1 MIMRRILRRTAV
13 LAGLLLATG
22 ALPAATSAAAAPTL
36 PTPVTAGALPAPQ
49 TNGIVWAVT
58 IVGNTVYAG
67 GRFTEARPAGAAPG
81 TQEVPRHNLLA
92 FDLTTGA
99 LLPWAPD
106 VEGTVFSSTTDP
118 GPFCESTGTTNEW
131 LCDSVFRIK
140 ANANGSEIYVGGD
153 FDHVDGLLRTRIV
166 EFDTATGNVNQTF
179 APVLDSRVRGISVTP
194 NAVYLG
200 GGFSSVNGVS
210 RTRLAAVD
218 PTTGA
223 LLPWAP
229 IADGEVFS
237 VLAAPA
243 QGKVLVG
250 GGFDHLDGVAQRG
263 IMSVDANTGAVTP
276 FSVTLPGTVST
287 VTDIEPDGAGNAIIS
302 AYNYGDGATRFEG
315 RASINIANGTLNWD
329 DGCYGDT
336 QAVAVSNGIVYSV
349 SHTHQCSTIGIP
361 AGGIPG
367 TYQRLLAETAQ
378 AGGTSPYTI
387 NGVNAGDPV
396 PVLLP
401 WLPKADMGPS
411 TSYWKNGTWSID
423 ANGSYVVVGGEFLTV
438 NGQPQQSLVR
448 FAARGVPG
456 AVNDGPQ
463 VPFAAPTVTRN
474 SQVRPVVTWQA
485 TWDAQNSGL
494 TYYVYRVGTASPIY
508 QTSALSWPWSE
519 PTLSYTDT
527 SAPNGTVSY
536 WIKAVDADGASEGSP
551 HGTSTSQPVPNAPV
565 GHNPPHIPGG

>member
-1 MIMRRILRRTAV
+1 MRRILRRSAV

-22 ALPAATSAAAAPTL
+22 ALPAATTAAATPTL
-36 PTPVTAGALPAPQ
+36 PTPVTAGALPTPQ

-67 GRFTEARPAGAAPG
+67 GRFTEARPAGAAAG

-106 VEGTVFSSTTDP
+106 AEGSVFTSTTNP
-118 GPFCESTGTTNEW
+118 GPYCQSAGATNQW
-131 LCDSVFRIK
+131 VCDSVFRIK
-140 ANANGSEIYVGGD
+140 ANADGSEIYVGGD
-153 FDHVDGLLRTRIV
+153 FDHINGVVRTRIA
-166 EFDTATGNVNQTF
+166 EFDTATGNLNQTF

-200 GGFSSVNGVS
+200 GGFSSVDGVS

-250 GGFDHLDGVAQRG
+250 GGFDHIDGAAHRG
-263 IMSVDANTGAVTP
+263 IMSVDGNTGAVSP
-276 FSVTLPGTVST
+276 WSVTLPGTVST
-287 VTDIEPDGAGNAIIS
+287 VTDIEPDGAGNAIIG

-315 RASINIANGTLNWD
+315 RASINIAGGSLNWQ

-336 QAVAVSNGIVYSV
+336 QAVVVSNGIVYSV
-349 SHTHQCSTIGIP
+349 SHTHECDPIGIP
-361 AGGIPG
+361 ATIPG
-367 TYQRLLAETAQ
+367 KYQRLLAETAQ
-378 AGGTSPYTI
+378 ADGTSPVTF
-387 NGVNAGDPV
+387 NGVQAGAPV

-401 WLPKADMGPS
+401 WLPKADDGPS

-438 NGQPQQSLVR
+438 DGQPQQSLVR

-456 AVNDGPQ
+456 AVNYGPQ
-463 VPFAAPTVTRN
+463 VPFAAPTVVRN
-474 SQVRPVVTWQA
+474 GQLRPVITWKA
-485 TWDAQNSGL
+485 TWDAQNAGL
-494 TYYVYRVGTASPIY
+494 TYYVYRDGTANPIY
-508 QTSALSWPWSE
+508 QTTALSWPWSE
-519 PTLSYTDT
+519 PTLTYVDT
-527 SAPNGTVSY
+527 SAPNGIVSY
-536 WIKAVDADGASEGSP
+536 WIKAVDADGAHEGSP
-551 HGTSTSQPVPNAPV
+551 HGSSTN
-565 GHNPPHIPGG
+565 